1 MNFVD
6 RPVFLERPVFI
17 GWITLLV
24 QLPFQLF
31 FTLWAGLFFG
41 GMTKSVLAFG
51 GPAPFIIFGA
61 TAFCGIPVVSYL
73 GKKLNYDK
81 TNYTFYDDRLEFEE
95 GFFSRNK
102 KVIKYRDVLE
112 VSLRR
117 GILQRTCGLGT
128 IYLATLATGSS
139 GPHSNPF
146 YALGFGNISASGV
159 GIRDIPDADDA
170 FERVRALIDS
180 QRR

>member
-1 MNFVD
+1 MKFIEH
-6 RPVFLERPVFI
+6 PVFV
-17 GWITLLV
+17 GWIALV
-24 QLPFQLF
+24 AQLPVQLF

-41 GMTKSVLAFG
+41 GLAKSLARSADS
-51 GPAPFIIFGA
+51 APFVMFGA
-61 TAFCGIPVVSYL
+61 IAFFGIPIVAYF
-73 GKKLNYDK
+73 GKKLNYGK
-81 TNYTFYDDRLEFEE
+81 TNYTFYEDRLEFEE

-117 GILQRTCGLGT
+117 GILQRSCGLGT

-139 GPHSNPF
+139 GPRTNPF

-159 GIRDIPDADDA
+159 GVRDIHDPDTVFD
-170 FERVRALIDS
+170 RIRALIDS
-180 QRR
+180 HRG